1 MSKAMRQWAI
11 WSMFMIARTIVQM
24 LLASWIT
31 GAVAFSVAQAQTQP
45 VALEALRPTSQW
57 KVEYAE
63 RECRL
68 TRNFGTDQDLILFR
82 LARGTSLTN
91 YDIMLAGVSIP
102 KQSKRV
108 DIDITISPQNSTQSF
123 DGENRDIPNR
133 KERILRWYDGDLV
146 PILAGP
152 KNQALFVTSDKNYHV
167 KLKMDDFPAALK
179 AMETCHDDLL
189 KGWGIDGPQM
199 RALAAMPEPKAS
211 PGTWASTKDYPS
223 DLIRTEVGG
232 EVSFKLDVSAEG
244 LPTSCLVI
252 VSSKIEQLDKVTCKI
267 MMQRAKFKP
276 ARTAEGSPA
285 ASHYINRV
293 RWQVPY

>member
-1 MSKAMRQWAI
+1 
-11 WSMFMIARTIVQM
+11 MIARTVVQVF
-24 LLASWIT
+24 LATWIM
-31 GAVAFSVAQAQTQP
+31 GAVGCEEAQAEAQP
-45 VALEALRPTSQW
+45 IAEEILRPTSQW

-68 TRNFGTDQDLILFR
+68 TRNFGADQDLILFR

-91 YDIMLAGVSIP
+91 YDIMLAGISIP
-102 KQSKRV
+102 KQSKGV
-108 DIDITISPQNSTQSF
+108 DIKITISPQNSTQSF
-123 DGENRDIPNR
+123 NGENRDIPNR

-189 KGWGIDGPQM
+189 KGWGIDDPQM
-199 RALAAMPEPKAS
+199 RALASMPEPKVS

-223 DLIRTEVGG
+223 DLIRAEVGG

-252 VSSKIEQLDKVTCKI
+252 VSSKIDQLDKITCKI

-276 ARTAEGSPA
+276 ALAADGGPA
-285 ASHYINRV
+285 ASYYINRV

>member
-1 MSKAMRQWAI
+1 
-11 WSMFMIARTIVQM
+11 MIARTGVQVF
-24 LLASWIT
+24 LALGIMAPVLCED
-31 GAVAFSVAQAQTQP
+31 GQAQTQP
-45 VALEALRPTSQW
+45 VAVEALRPTSQW

-68 TRNFGTDQDLILFR
+68 TRNFGADQDLILFR

-91 YDIMLAGVSIP
+91 YDIMLAGISIP
-102 KQSKRV
+102 KQSKGV
-108 DIDITISPQNSTQSF
+108 DIDITISPQNFTQSF
-123 DGENRDIPNR
+123 NGENRDIPNR

-152 KNQALFVTSDKNYHV
+152 RNQELIVTSDKKYNV
-167 KLKMDDFPAALK
+167 KLKMDDFPTALK

-199 RALAAMPEPKAS
+199 RALASMPEPKAS

-223 DLIRTEVGG
+223 DLIRAEIGG

-252 VSSKIEQLDKVTCKI
+252 VSSKNDKLDKVTCKI

-276 ARTAEGSPA
+276 ALTADGSPE
-285 ASHYINRV
+285 ASHYISRV

>member
-1 MSKAMRQWAI
+1 
-11 WSMFMIARTIVQM
+11 MIAKPIVQM
-24 LLASWIT
+24 LLATWIM
-31 GAVAFSVAQAQTQP
+31 GAVAFSDAQAQTQP
-45 VALEALRPTSQW
+45 VAVEALRPTSQW

-68 TRNFGTDQDLILFR
+68 TRNFATDQDLILFR
-82 LARGTSLTN
+82 LARGTSFTN

-223 DLIRTEVGG
+223 DLIRAEVGG

-267 MMQRAKFKP
+267 MIQRAKFKP

>member
-1 MSKAMRQWAI
+1 
-11 WSMFMIARTIVQM
+11 MIAKPIVQM
-24 LLASWIT
+24 LLATWIM
-31 GAVAFSVAQAQTQP
+31 GAVAFSDAQAQTQP
-45 VALEALRPTSQW
+45 VAVEALRPTSQW

-68 TRNFGTDQDLILFR
+68 TRNFATDQDLILFR
-82 LARGTSLTN
+82 LARGTSFTN

-152 KNQALFVTSDKNYHV
+152 KNQELFVTSDKNYHV

>member
-82 LARGTSLTN
+82 LARGTSFTN
-91 YDIMLAGVSIP
+91 YDIMLAGISIP
-102 KQSKRV
+102 KQSTGV
-108 DIDITISPQNSTQSF
+108 DIEITISAQNSKQSF
-123 DGENRDIPNR
+123 KGENRDIPNR
-133 KERILRWYDGDLV
+133 KERILRWYDGDLI

-152 KNQALFVTSDKNYHV
+152 KNQELFVTSDENYRV
-167 KLKMDDFPAALK
+167 KLKIDDFPAALK

-199 RALAAMPEPKAS
+199 RSLVSLAEPRMNPEE
-211 PGTWASTKDYPS
+211 WANILDYPDDMLRDGIS
-223 DLIRTEVGG
+223 GI
-232 EVSFKLDVSAEG
+232 VSFKLDIDAAG
-244 LPTSCLVI
+244 LPTKCLVI
-252 VSSKIEQLDKVTCKI
+252 ISSKTPKLDQHTCRL
-267 MMQRAKFKP
+267 MMKRAKFKP
-276 ARTAEGSPA
+276 AIAADGTAT

-293 RWQVPY
+293 RWSLPD